1 MTPVATSLSFNLVFS
16 TPPNFQ
22 TPTAAITPA
31 RMRRRRKNELPLL
44 PSSALFEP
52 PEEEEDEERRG
63 VGVATAGAGGARA
76 LVAAGEAAYDEQGV
90 ADTDEEKREGKRKR
104 CYISILLFSF

>member
-31 RMRRRRKNELPLL
+31 RMRRRKNELPLL

-63 VGVATAGAGGARA
+63 VGVATAGAAGARA

-90 ADTDEEKREGKRKR
+90 ADTDEEKREGERKR
-104 CYISILLFSF
+104 CSISILLFSF

>member
-1 MTPVATSLSFNLVFS
+1 MTEELEGAQRGN
-16 TPPNFQ
+16 PP
-22 TPTAAITPA
+22 AITPA

-52 PEEEEDEERRG
+52 PEEEEEDEERRG
-63 VGVATAGAGGARA
+63 VGVATAGAARARA

-90 ADTDEEKREGKRKR
+90 ADTDEEKREGERKR
-104 CYISILLFSF
+104 CSISILLFSF